1 MWALW
6 LNHHEGASISARR
19 SHVNGFGPLG
29 PVTNLVYSREL
40 EASERVRGVEH
51 RTLGF
56 LLFSLCFSSL
66 LNLNVLAMARANEK
80 LPFLG

>member
-1 MWALW
+1 MWVLW
-6 LNHHEGASISARR
+6 LKHHEGASISARR
-19 SHVNGFGPLG
+19 SHVNGIGPLG
-29 PVTNLVYSREL
+29 PVANLVYSREL

-56 LLFSLCFSSL
+56 LLSLALLSFS